1 MRDPQSNYRMGKVS
15 VELRGG
21 VAIDLARAEGVRV
34 RTNYPGG
41 AAGAGV
47 CQKLQD
53 KGRLNEERPPP
64 AAVTPPESHSH
75 AAHQSLLVLSS
86 NELKKTMLLYSVQSG
101 LPAKNWRE
109 GLSVFG

>member
-1 MRDPQSNYRMGKVS
+1 MRDPQSNYRRGKVS

-21 VAIDLARAEGVRV
+21 PAIDLARAERVRV
-34 RTNYPGG
+34 RTNYLGVG

-64 AAVTPPESHSH
+64 AAVTPPESHLL
-75 AAHQSLLVLSS
+75 AARQSLLVFSP
-86 NELKKTMLLYSVQSG
+86 NELNNTMLLYSI
-101 LPAKNWRE
+101 
-109 GLSVFG
+109 F